1 MRLQAVG
8 GEGVTAKFD
17 MTLAL
22 VESEGKLWGSLEYNT
37 DLFDAERIER
47 MCDHF
52 QILLEGIVADPQQR
66 LSQLPLLTQ
75 NEREFLLIECNL
87 TQQDFPTVQ
96 ALHHLFEHAAHTFPH
111 APALVCQ
118 HQTLTYQQLNE
129 RANQLAHA
137 LLQHGVGQ
145 DTPVALYLE
154 RSVDLVVG
162 MLGILKAGA
171 AYLPLDPAL
180 PQERLRFMLQD
191 SRAPLLVSVAP
202 LAEALGAVLPT
213 LLLDRDAPTLQA
225 QSALNPD
232 PPVAPSHLVYVIYTS
247 GSTGRPKGVLIEHAQ
262 LLNYVQGVQA
272 RLRLPVGSHFASV
285 STFAADLGHTAVF
298 AALCSG
304 GCLHLISSECAMDPG
319 LWQEYFATHRIDC
332 LKIVPSHLQAL
343 LSGGVTADM
352 LPRGVLVLGG
362 EASRWEFVER
372 IRQAVPSLRV
382 LNHYGPTETTVG
394 VLTYEVG
401 AAGSER
407 PAGSGTVPLGRPLP
421 NSRVYV
427 LNGQGQPVPLGVAG
441 EVFIGGSGVGRGYL
455 NQPELTRERFV
466 TDVFGGEV
474 GARMYRTGDLARYL
488 PEGTLE
494 FLGRVDHQV
503 KIRGHRIELGE
514 IESVL
519 LSHPQVREAVVVAR
533 EEPGGSLCLVGYVVE
548 AGAGLEV
555 EGLRGYLKE
564 RLLEVMVPSALVVL
578 GRLPLTA
585 NGKIDRG
592 ALPAPESV
600 VREVVGPRSAVE
612 SVLVELW
619 GELLGRSEV
628 SVLDNFFELGG
639 HSLLAT
645 QVISRVRE
653 TFEVEV
659 PLRALFDT
667 PTIAGLAE
675 RIEMA
680 RGEDTAVPPLV
691 RVPREGYLPLS
702 FAQQRLWFLDQ
713 FEPGNS
719 VYNVPS
725 ALRLTGPLNFNALQ
739 QSLQQIVHRHEALRT
754 TFALIEGE
762 PVQVI
767 PAAVPVLLPLLD
779 LQSLDPDSRK
789 AEARRLI
796 DEEAQRP
803 FDLEQ
808 GPLFRASLLRLSE
821 EDHILLLSLHHIV
834 SDGWSQGVLRR
845 ELVALYRA
853 GCHGQPSEL
862 PDLPLQY
869 ADYAVWQRQWLQGAA
884 LARQVDYWKAHL
896 AGAPSF
902 LELPTDRPR
911 PAVKSFRGARRGLQ
925 LSQALTSSLSEL
937 SQREGATLFMTLLA
951 AFQTL
956 LYHYSGQSDI
966 VVGTPI
972 ANRTRS
978 EVEGLIGLFMNTL
991 ALRGDLSGDPRFT
1004 ALLGRVRESA
1014 LGAYAHQD
1022 LPFEKLVEELKP
1034 ERSLSHSPVFQV
1046 MLILQ
1051 NAPGRRWSLK
1061 ECGCRRSE
1069 ARGSPPSST

>member
-1 MRLQAVG
+1 
-8 GEGVTAKFD
+8 
-17 MTLAL
+17 
-22 VESEGKLWGSLEYNT
+22 
-37 DLFDAERIER
+37 
-47 MCDHF
+47 
-52 QILLEGIVADPQQR
+52 
-66 LSQLPLLTQ
+66 
-75 NEREFLLIECNL
+75 
-87 TQQDFPTVQ
+87 
-96 ALHHLFEHAAHTFPH
+96 
-111 APALVCQ
+111 
-118 HQTLTYQQLNE
+118 
-129 RANQLAHA
+129 
-137 LLQHGVGQ
+137 
-145 DTPVALYLE
+145 
-154 RSVDLVVG
+154 
-162 MLGILKAGA
+162 
-171 AYLPLDPAL
+171 
-180 PQERLRFMLQD
+180 
-191 SRAPLLVSVAP
+191 
-202 LAEALGAVLPT
+202 
-213 LLLDRDAPTLQA
+213 
-225 QSALNPD
+225 
-232 PPVAPSHLVYVIYTS
+232 
-247 GSTGRPKGVLIEHAQ
+247 
-262 LLNYVQGVQA
+262 
-272 RLRLPVGSHFASV
+272 
-285 STFAADLGHTAVF
+285 
-298 AALCSG
+298 
-304 GCLHLISSECAMDPG
+304 MDPG
-319 LWQEYFATHRIDC
+319 LWQDYFASHRIDC

-343 LSGGVTADM
+343 LSDGVSAEM
-352 LPRGVLVLGG
+352 LPREVLVLGG

-372 IRQAVPSLRV
+372 IRQAAPSLRV

-401 AAGSER
+401 APRDPSSANVDS
-407 PAGSGTVPLGRPLP
+407 ATVPLGRPLP
-421 NSRVYV
+421 NSRIYL
-427 LNGQGQPVPLGVAG
+427 LNAHLQPVPLGVAG

-466 TDVFGGEV
+466 ADPFCPVKPEHGCTGRGTWH
-474 GARMYRTGDLARYL
+474 AICRTA
-488 PEGTLE
+488 TLE

-503 KIRGHRIELGE
+503 KIRG
-514 IESVL
+514 
-519 LSHPQVREAVVVAR
+519 LSHRVGGDRERALVRHPEVREAVVVAR